1 MAPSRAAAT
10 TKKPFEYCEDSKP
23 AWDPVAYLADAEL
36 HERAAAFLAK
46 DDFASAIAVSFNL
59 PPRDAY
65 VYHAIVSVTLAQVQH
80 VIGMGAANGLHTW
93 YRHLSPPSSASPAND
108 NNKKNDDAAAAE
120 SETQQK
126 QPPGTKAL
134 GKPAAPPPRPD
145 IDTYL
150 SIFSPTTVT
159 PNVLK
164 TFALNA
170 KKNSLRV
177 SIAAHLLEKRYL
189 HPALPNLQIPRLK
202 KITSLPAPNPYL
214 TFLEW
219 ACRNLEWAGPSPE
232 SEAVRSAHHVLPV
245 LMHHFGCVCPSH
257 EALAILKEVAA
268 GRDVLDVGSGNGY
281 WSFMLRQYCCSSS
294 STTATATSKKSKTS
308 SSSAPDQKEQ
318 RIIPIDNAQSAWR
331 ANWVSDTLVSDGV
344 AYLQK
349 HPESKDAVLLLVY
362 PIVGGGVAGGEEGGF
377 TRNLLRAY
385 RGDTLAVAGTQNHN
399 GYTGFRDR
407 SMDEFMAQDPA
418 LAAEWV
424 KVAQVPLPS
433 FPGKDEALFVYQR
446 GSRAPPKD
454 DGDGG
459 DSTKQA
465 ATSQ

>member
-10 TKKPFEYCEDSKP
+10 KPFRYCEDSKS
-23 AWDPVAYLADAEL
+23 AWDPVAYIADTVL
-36 HERAAAFLAK
+36 HERAAAFLDK
-46 DDFASAIAVSFNL
+46 DEFASAIAVSFNL

-80 VIGMGAANGLHTW
+80 VIGMGGANGLHTW
-93 YRHLSPPSSASPAND
+93 YRDLSPPSDVDDD
-108 NNKKNDDAAAAE
+108 NNNNNNSSPTTTESQQQQQQAPKKAE
-120 SETQQK
+120 
-126 QPPGTKAL
+126 L

-150 SIFSPTTVT
+150 SIFSPTTAT
-159 PNVLK
+159 PNILK

-170 KKNSLRV
+170 KKNSLRA
-177 SIAAHLLEKRYL
+177 SIAAHLLAKRYL
-189 HPALPNLQIPRLK
+189 HPARPALQIPRLK
-202 KITSLPAPNPYL
+202 KAGAVPGRNPYL

-219 ACRNLEWAGPSPE
+219 ACWNLEWAGPSPE

-268 GRDVLDVGSGNGY
+268 GRNVLDVGSGNGY
-281 WSFMLRQYCCSSS
+281 WTFMLRQYCCPSSLSS
-294 STTATATSKKSKTS
+294 STTTTTTTTPK
-308 SSSAPDQKEQ
+308 SSSAASKPQPKDQEKAPQ
-318 RIIPIDNAQSAWR
+318 KIIPIDNAQSAWR
-331 ANWVSDTLVSDGV
+331 ANWVPDTLVADGV
-344 AYLQK
+344 AYLQS
-349 HPESKDAVLLLVY
+349 HQGGQDAVLLLVY
-362 PIVGGGVAGGEEGGF
+362 PIVGGGVAGGAEGGF
-377 TRNLLRAY
+377 TRNLLQAY

-407 SMDEFMAQDPA
+407 SMDEFMAQEAPA
-418 LAAEWV
+418 WV

-446 GSRAPPKD
+446 GKRAPPKD
-454 DGDGG
+454 DGGAEP
-459 DSTKQA
+459 TATA
-465 ATSQ
+465 A